1 MQRRS
6 LSMRIRLLLVLAIF
20 VPAAIAQSVVP
31 ADLDAYINRSMKE
44 FEVPGLAIAVV
55 KDGNVVFSKGY
66 GVRNIA
72 SAGNVD
78 DKTLFGIASNTKAFT
93 AAALAILVD
102 EGKLSWDDP
111 VIKHMPSFRLADP
124 YVTNELMVRDLLS
137 HRAGLGLGQGDL
149 LYFPPTDYTPAQ
161 VVERGKYFKPVSS
174 LRSKYAYNNFMF
186 EVAAQLVA
194 QVSGMPYDKFVA
206 QRIFAPVGMQ
216 SSLVTAR
223 EYPAGGNFA
232 NPHSRGWRLEGKLQ
246 AIPVTIDNAWEGA
259 AGIKS
264 NVTDLARWMNVQL
277 ASGKLP
283 DGRALFSEAAQRQ
296 MWSMQIPIP
305 ISVSPNTPKGLVPA
319 RPQFAGYGLGWS
331 MRDYRGHKIIS
342 HGGALTG
349 MVSTVQLVPDQK
361 LGIVVLTNQE
371 ETGAYM
377 AVVYHILDH
386 VLQAPDNDWISAYK
400 QARDQSIQR
409 ANEKEQKDAAA
420 RPKDSRTL
428 TSPDKLAGRYHDDWY
443 GDVTVTQE
451 NGKLVLRFTHTPI
464 MVADLEFW
472 QYDTFKAV
480 FRDKTVP
487 DAYVTFWFNAD
498 GKVDQMKMVAT
509 NDLADFSFDYQDLL
523 FKPVVEKAKP

>member
-1 MQRRS
+1 MPSRLCR
-6 LSMRIRLLLVLAIF
+6 RLLFLPLALVIAIT
-20 VPAAIAQSVVP
+20 AAAQSVVP
-31 ADLDAYINRSMKE
+31 ADLDAYVARSMKE
-44 FEVPGLAIAVV
+44 FEIPGLSLAVV
-55 KDGNVVFSKGY
+55 KDGKVVYAKGY
-66 GVRNIA
+66 GVRKLGD
-72 SAGNVD
+72 SAPVTEN
-78 DKTLFGIASNTKAFT
+78 TLFGIASNTKAFT

-161 VVERGKYFKPVSS
+161 VVEHGRYFKPVSS

-186 EVAAQLVA
+186 EVAAQLVP
-194 QVSGMPYDKFVA
+194 QVSGMPYDQFVTE
-206 QRIFAPVGMQ
+206 RIFKPLGMN
-216 SSLVTAR
+216 SSMVTAAA
-223 EYPAGGNFA
+223 YKPGGDWA
-232 NPHSRGWRLEGKLQ
+232 TPHSRGWRLEGKLE

-264 NVTDLARWMNVQL
+264 SAADLAKWMNAQL
-277 ASGKLP
+277 NSGKLP
-283 DGRALFSEAAQRQ
+283 DGRPLFSEAAQRQ
-296 MWSMQIPIP
+296 MWSIQIPIT
-305 ISVSPNTPKGLVPA
+305 ISVSPTTPKGLIPA

-331 MRDYRGHKIIS
+331 LRDYRGRKIVS

-349 MVSTVQLVPDQK
+349 MVSTVQLVPDQH

-377 AVVYHILDH
+377 AIVYHILDH
-386 VLQAPDNDWISAYK
+386 VFQSPENDWISAYK
-400 QARDQSIQR
+400 QQRDDSIHR

-420 RPKDSRTL
+420 RVKDSRSL
-428 TSPDKLAGRYHDDWY
+428 ASPEKLAGRYHDDWY
-443 GDVTVTQE
+443 GDVTITNE
-451 NGKLVLRFTHTPI
+451 NGKLVLRFTHTSM
-464 MVADLEFW
+464 MVADLDFW
-472 QYDTFKAV
+472 QYDTFKAI

-487 DAYVTFWFNAD
+487 DAFVTFWFNAN
-498 GKVDQMKMVAT
+498 GQVDQMKMIPT

-523 FKPVVEKAKP
+523 FRPVVEKK

>member
-1 MQRRS
+1 MPSRLCR
-6 LSMRIRLLLVLAIF
+6 RLLFLPLALVIAIT
-20 VPAAIAQSVVP
+20 AAAQSVVP
-31 ADLDAYINRSMKE
+31 ADLDAYVARSMKE
-44 FEVPGLAIAVV
+44 FEIPGLSLAVV
-55 KDGNVVFSKGY
+55 KDGKVVYAKGY
-66 GVRNIA
+66 GVRKLGD
-72 SAGNVD
+72 SAPVTEN
-78 DKTLFGIASNTKAFT
+78 TLFGIASNTKAFT

-161 VVERGKYFKPVSS
+161 VVEHGRYFKPVSS

-194 QVSGMPYDKFVA
+194 QVSGMPYDQFVTE
-206 QRIFAPVGMQ
+206 RIFKPLGMN
-216 SSLVTAR
+216 SSMVTAAA
-223 EYPAGGNFA
+223 YKPGGDWA
-232 NPHSRGWRLEGKLQ
+232 TPHSRGWRLEGKLE

-264 NVTDLARWMNVQL
+264 SAADLAKWMNAQL
-277 ASGKLP
+277 NSGKLP
-283 DGRALFSEAAQRQ
+283 DGRPLFSEAAQRQ
-296 MWSMQIPIP
+296 MWSIQIPIT
-305 ISVSPNTPKGLVPA
+305 ISVSPTTPKGLIPA

-331 MRDYRGHKIIS
+331 LRDYRGRKIVS

-349 MVSTVQLVPDQK
+349 MVSTVQLVPDQH

-377 AVVYHILDH
+377 AIVYHILDI
-386 VLQAPDNDWISAYK
+386 VFQSPENDWISAYK
-400 QARDQSIQR
+400 QQRDDSIRR

-420 RPKDSRTL
+420 RVKDSRSL
-428 TSPDKLAGRYHDDWY
+428 ASPEKLAGRYHDDWY
-443 GDVTVTQE
+443 GDVTITNE
-451 NGKLVLRFTHTPI
+451 NGKLVLRFTHTSM
-464 MVADLEFW
+464 MVADLDFW
-472 QYDTFKAV
+472 QYDTFKAI

-487 DAYVTFWFNAD
+487 DAFVTFWFNAN
-498 GKVDQMKMVAT
+498 GQVDQMKMIPT

-523 FKPVVEKAKP
+523 FRPVVEKK